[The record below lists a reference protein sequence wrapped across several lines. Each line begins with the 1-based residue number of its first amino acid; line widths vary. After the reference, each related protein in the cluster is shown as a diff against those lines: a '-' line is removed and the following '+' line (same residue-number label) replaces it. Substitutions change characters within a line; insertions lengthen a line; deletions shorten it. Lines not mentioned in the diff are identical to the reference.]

1 MWRHTIIHRQLLQGG
16 ENEIGRFCGDTLVDN
31 SKKGWGGENEIHIVS
46 MGVWSEV
53 GMGAEGILE
62 RGDLSVY
69 LSIYIYSQLLEEH

>member
-1 MWRHTIIHRQLLQGG
+1 MFLWGHSGGHSGRQFQEGVGGG
-16 ENEIGRFCGDTLVDN
+16 ER
-31 SKKGWGGENEIHIVS
+31 ENEIHIVS

-69 LSIYIYSQLLEEH
+69 LSIYIYTPSF